1 MAPGSSQN
9 VVFQHSRDLARN
21 WRQGARRAL
30 IFNISAPCLGIVARK
45 LSDTDFHHF
54 CALTRKWR
62 QGAFRHCFS
71 TFQRP
76 DQAMAPGSFQSVD
89 FQHSRALDRN
99 WRQEALRASIF
110 TISALWQKNGA
121 RKLSERRFSTFPHP
135 GQELEPGSSQSADF
149 QHPRALDRNCRQ
161 GALRALLFS
170 SSAQWLGNGAR
181 KFSERRFSAFPR
193 PDQVMALGS
202 SQDVDF
208 QIFRALAKKRL

>member
-1 MAPGSSQN
+1 MVPGSSQN

-71 TFQRP
+71 TSLRP
-76 DQAMAPGSFQSVD
+76 GQEMAPGNSQSVD

-99 WRQEALRASIF
+99 W
-110 TISALWQKNGA
+110 
-121 RKLSERRFSTFPHP
+121 
-135 GQELEPGSSQSADF
+135 
-149 QHPRALDRNCRQ
+149 RQ

-181 KFSERRFSAFPR
+181 KFSKRRFSAFPR